1 MRRGKGRVY
10 FQGHESR
17 LSLQG
22 LQGGKRLLKHVLALA
37 KGLGMWP
44 RLTFGASHTGG
55 AQLSVEMMPPAL
67 SSITTVHRRNE
78 KGKSMA
84 YGKVYIEQS
93 LTLPSWQ
100 VHN

>member
-22 LQGGKRLLKHVLALA
+22 LQGGKRLLKRVLALE

-44 RLTFGASHTGG
+44 HLTFGASHTGG
-55 AQLSVEMMPPAL
+55 AQLSMEMMPPAL
-67 SSITTVHRRNE
+67 SSTTTVHR
-78 KGKSMA
+78 
-84 YGKVYIEQS
+84 
-93 LTLPSWQ
+93 
-100 VHN
+100 